1 MKLVQHK
8 EWIHFRI
15 DNMTDEQK
23 AKLQAFIVSEKPL
36 RYLSNQVSLLGIYG
50 YNIKEDRVDL

>member
-1 MKLVQHK
+1 MELVQHK

-15 DNMTDEQK
+15 DSMTDEQK

-36 RYLSNQVSLLGIYG
+36 RYLSNQISLLGILG
-50 YNIKEDRVDL
+50 YNMKEDRVDL